1 MKVDKIIKNAKVFTS
16 DAKQLSASAF
26 AVKDGKF
33 VYVGNDEGLKDFEG
47 EVADLGGKFV
57 MPAFIDSHVHLPAS
71 TGHLAVK
78 AMDYVQGST
87 KQECLDFI
95 RGVVNAHPEYERY
108 SFTMQ
113 LSSLGGE
120 TLIKE
125 ELDAICADKE
135 IVVGEGE
142 MHSSW
147 SNSLVLKHRGITD
160 ATPDMA
166 EGLSYYVRD
175 ENGHITGN
183 CFEGAHCCIAMM
195 HADTVASDA
204 IEAEFDRWVDFCKTA
219 GVTAVF
225 EAGTPGSAAF
235 TERGLEILCDMDR
248 RGKLPVMVDASY
260 MVYDPA
266 QAPGAI
272 EELTRQHNKFATEHV
287 QVNTLKILLDGTLNI
302 RTANMVEP
310 YEDTHTKGGRL
321 FNENQIADFLR
332 ELNKLGFNLH
342 VHCVAGGSV
351 RTVLDAVEIAKKELG
366 DDFRVKVTIA
376 HIEIMTDEDIPRFKE
391 LGVFANFTPWWHS
404 GCCVSGGYK
413 QAKKF
418 LGERADKMYR
428 SKSLWNTGAK
438 VTWSSDSP
446 SFGDFSTWDPMLS
459 FEVGITREV
468 TPETKISEGIITD
481 YEKYPDA
488 SEAMSVEEMI
498 LGYTINGAEQ
508 LCIEDRKGSI
518 EIGKD
523 ADYLVFEED
532 LMTADPSRFSHISPK
547 EVYLSGVKMN

>member
-1 MKVDKIIKNAKVFTS
+1 MKVDKIIKNANVFTS
-16 DAKQLSASAF
+16 DVKQLSASAF

-33 VYVGNDEGLKDFEG
+33 VYVGDEEGLKDYEG
-47 EVADLGGKFV
+47 EVVDLGGKFV

-78 AMDYVQGST
+78 AMDYVVGSN
-87 KQECLDFI
+87 KQECLSFI
-95 RGVVNAHPEYERY
+95 KNVVDAHPEYETY
-108 SFTMQ
+108 SFAMP
-113 LSSLGGE
+113 LMCLGGE
-120 TLIKE
+120 TLTKE
-125 ELDAICADKE
+125 DLDAVCSEKE
-135 IVVGEGE
+135 IVIAEAE

-147 SNSLVLKHRGITD
+147 SNSLVLKHRGVTD
-160 ATPDMA
+160 ATQDMA

-183 CFEGAHCCIAMM
+183 CFEGPHFCIALM
-195 HADTVASDA
+195 HTDKIPSEA
-204 IEAEFDRWVDFCKTA
+204 IEKEFDRWVDFCKTA
-219 GVTAVF
+219 GVTAAF

-248 RGKLPVMVDASY
+248 RGKLPVMIDASY

-272 EELTRQHNKFATEHV
+272 EELVRQHNKFKTEHV

-321 FNENQIADFLR
+321 FNEYQIADFLR

-342 VHCVAGGSV
+342 VHCVAEGSV

-376 HIEIMTDEDIPRFKE
+376 HIEIMSDEDINRFSK

-404 GCCVSGGYK
+404 GCCVSGGHE

-428 SKSLWNTGAK
+428 SKSVWNTGAK
-438 VTWSSDSP
+438 VTWSSDST
-446 SFGDFSTWDPMLS
+446 SFGDFSTWNPMLG
-459 FEVGITREV
+459 FEIGITREF
-468 TPETKISEGIITD
+468 TPDTKITEGIITD

-488 SEAMSVEEMI
+488 AEAMTVEEMI
-498 LGYTINGAEQ
+498 LGYTVNGAEQ

-518 EIGKD
+518 EVGKD

-532 LMTADPSRFSHISPK
+532 LMTVNPSRFSRISPK
-547 EVYLSGVKMN
+547 EVYFKGDKMN

>member
-1 MKVDKIIKNAKVFTS
+1 MKVDKIVKNAKIFTS
-16 DAKQLSASAF
+16 NVKQLIATAF

-33 VYVGNDEGLKDFEG
+33 VYVGDEEGLKDFEG
-47 EVADLGGKFV
+47 EVVDLGGKFV
-57 MPAFIDSHVHLPAS
+57 MPAFIDSHVHLSAS
-71 TGHLAVK
+71 TGSLAVK
-78 AMDYVQGST
+78 AMDFVSGSN
-87 KQECLDFI
+87 KQECLSFI
-95 RGVVNAHPEYERY
+95 KNVVDAHPEYETY
-108 SFTMQ
+108 SFAMS
-113 LSSLGGE
+113 LVSLGGE
-120 TLIKE
+120 TLTKE
-125 ELDAICADKE
+125 DLDAICSEKE
-135 IVVGEGE
+135 IVIAEAE

-147 SNSLVLKHRGITD
+147 SNSLVLKHRDVTD

-183 CFEGAHCCIAMM
+183 CFEGPHFCIALM
-195 HADTVASDA
+195 HTDKIPSEA
-204 IEAEFDRWVDFCKTA
+204 IEAEFDRWVNYCKTA

-225 EAGTPGSAAF
+225 EAGTPGSAAY

-272 EELTRQHNKFATEHV
+272 EELIRQHNKFKTEHV

-302 RTANMVEP
+302 RTANMVTP

-342 VHCVAGGSV
+342 VHCVAEGSV

-366 DDFRVKVTIA
+366 GDFRVKVTIA
-376 HIEIMTDEDIPRFKE
+376 HIEIMCDEDIARFKE
-391 LGVFANFTPWWHS
+391 LGVFANYSPWWHS

-413 QAKKF
+413 QAKNF

-428 SKSLWNTGAK
+428 CKSVWNTGAK
-438 VTWSSDSP
+438 VTWSSDNTQ
-446 SFGDFSTWDPMLS
+446 FGNFACWNPLLG
-459 FEVGITREV
+459 FEVGITREI
-468 TPETKISEGIITD
+468 TPETKVNEAID
-481 YEKYPDA
+481 VYEKYPDA

-498 LGYTINGAEQ
+498 LGYTVNGAEQ

-518 EIGKD
+518 ETGKD

-532 LMTADPSRFSHISPK
+532 LMTVDPSRFSHISPK
-547 EVYLSGVKMN
+547 EVYFRGKKMN